1 MLGRAGRPSM
11 DASADKPR
19 LHILVLNDDPATL
32 QKLASWLEGQGH
44 TAVTA
49 RLTAMHNPEE
59 EVARLAQA
67 ERPDVV
73 VYDVGYPYAENW
85 RLLESLR
92 SKPALTSVPVVV
104 TTASRRAL
112 ESVDPRFVATEI
124 NETSEDLD
132 DLLDAVYRAT
142 SPVDRPVI

>member
-1 MLGRAGRPSM
+1 ME
-11 DASADKPR
+11 ASDKPK

-32 QKLASWLEGQGH
+32 QKLASWLETQGH

-49 RLTAMHNPEE
+49 RLTAMHSPEE
-59 EVARLAQA
+59 EVARLAQI

-92 SKPALTSVPVVV
+92 SKPPLTSVPVVV

-112 ESVDPRFVATEI
+112 ESVDPTFVTNDIA
-124 NETSEDLD
+124 ETSEDLN

-142 SPVDRPVI
+142 SAVGRP